1 MGTLALLAGA
11 ACFHL
16 TQGEASAL
24 PACGELTASHNG
36 TVYKVLFAKNGAV
49 QRYQLVHGT
58 ENTENDHDV
67 LLSLQAKYG
76 PEEVNAPPVQI
87 VSYRDAGGGMR
98 IPLKAVDSCGR
109 VTEFK

>member
-1 MGTLALLAGA
+1 VGTLALLAGA

-49 QRYQLVHGT
+49 QRY
-58 ENTENDHDV
+58 
-67 LLSLQAKYG
+67 
-76 PEEVNAPPVQI
+76 
-87 VSYRDAGGGMR
+87 
-98 IPLKAVDSCGR
+98 
-109 VTEFK
+109 